1 MTNKKKLNY
10 ELNRF
15 TVNPESSIKYAL
27 KKITNCGQRCVAVV
41 NKNNDL
47 LGTLADS
54 DIRKALLGNKEIYK
68 NIKSIFNKK
77 SFYVYKNNFTYNE
90 LQNKILDKGLGIV
103 PIVNDKKKLIEI
115 FYLDKLKKFN
125 KKFSNP
131 IVIMA
136 GGKGT
141 RLAPF
146 TNILPKMLIPIN
158 EKPVIEHILDSF
170 ELYGFHNFKIC
181 INHKSVI
188 VKSYFKEKNKHKVLF
203 SNENKP
209 LGTVGGVRKI
219 NFKKNK
225 DIIITNCDGIFE
237 INFEALLDYHIQSKA
252 DITLVASRKLIKIP
266 YGVCQLDKSQKFLKD
281 LSEKPSMD
289 FLVNTGLYIVKSEII
304 KLIPK
309 NKYFDFTDLLSKAK
323 KNKKKIAIF
332 PIANDKWNDV
342 GQWETLKV
350 TEEAFRKEQ

>member
-1 MTNKKKLNY
+1 MINKKKLNY

-15 TVNPESSIKYAL
+15 IVNPESSIKSAL
-27 KKITNCGQRCVAVV
+27 KKITNCGKRCVAVV
-41 NKNNDL
+41 NKNNVL

-54 DIRKALLGNKEIYK
+54 DIRKALLGNKDINK
-68 NIKSIFNKK
+68 NIKSIFNKR
-77 SFYVYKNNFTYNE
+77 SYYVLKNNFTYNE
-90 LQNKILDKGLGIV
+90 LQNKILDEGLGIV
-103 PIVNDKKKLIEI
+103 PIVNDKKKLIDI
-115 FYLDKLKKFN
+115 FYLDKFKKFN
-125 KKFSNP
+125 KKFKNP

-146 TNILPKMLIPIN
+146 TNILPKMLIPVN

-170 ELYGFHNFKIC
+170 KLYGFHNFNIC

-209 LGTVGGVRKI
+209 LGTVGGVSKI
-219 NFKKNK
+219 NFIKNK
-225 DIIITNCDGIFE
+225 DIIITNCDGIFD
-237 INFEALLDYHIQSKA
+237 INYESLLDYHIKSKA

-266 YGVCQLDKSQKFLKD
+266 YGVCQLDKSQKILKN
-281 LSEKPSMD
+281 LSEKPSID
-289 FLVNTGLYIVKSEII
+289 FLANTGLYVVKPKIL

-323 KNKKKIAIF
+323 KNKKKIVIF

-342 GQWETLKV
+342 GQWEALKI
-350 TEEAFRKEQ
+350 TDEAFKKE

>member
-1 MTNKKKLNY
+1 MTNKKKLHY

-15 TVNPESSIKYAL
+15 IVNPESSIKSAL

-41 NKNNDL
+41 NKNNNL

-54 DIRKALLGNKEIYK
+54 DIRKALLSNMDINK
-68 NIKSIFNKK
+68 NIKSIFNTK

-90 LQNKILDKGLGIV
+90 LKNKILNKGLGIV
-103 PIVNDKKKLIEI
+103 PIVNNNKKLIEI
-115 FYLDKLKKFN
+115 FYLDKLEKLRKKFN
-125 KKFSNP
+125 NP

-170 ELYGFHNFKIC
+170 GLYGFYNFKIC

-188 VKSYFKEKNKHKVLF
+188 VKSYFKERNKHKVSF

-209 LGTVGGVRKI
+209 LGTAGGIKKI
-219 NFKKNK
+219 NFVKNK
-225 DIIITNCDGIFE
+225 DIIITNCDGIFD

-252 DITLVASRKLIKIP
+252 EITLVASRKLIKIP
-266 YGVCQLDKSQKFLKD
+266 YGVCHLDKSQKFLKN

-289 FLVNTGLYIVKSEII
+289 FLVNTGLYVVKPEII

-323 KNKKKIAIF
+323 KNKNRIAIF
-332 PIANDKWNDV
+332 PIDNDKWNDV

-350 TEEAFRKEQ
+350 TEEALKKN